1 MAMLGT
7 IIVVIAILWLTLSGL
22 CTAGGLLIG
31 FGSLFTQYGNA
42 SLLVMALVIGG
53 IAIGVGLLAL
63 WLGRRMERSG
73 RPSGEP
79 PQASA

>member
-31 FGSLFTQYGNA
+31 FGSLFTQYGSP
-42 SLLVMALVIGG
+42 SLLVMALAIGG
-53 IAIGVGLLAL
+53 VAIGIGLFVLWVGLTI
-63 WLGRRMERSG
+63 RRSG